1 MNLLVSEREDRDTS
15 AEGFGASWR
24 RTLRGAVRGDNPLL
38 LAVALIVTIAVFA
51 ILVGGAG
58 YLRPE
63 NLLGIVR
70 QTATISVMAIAT
82 VFVISAREIDLS
94 IAGVIPVSAYI
105 VALLIPVVG
114 PLPAALVALAAAAAV
129 GFVNGLLVVS
139 LGVPSFV
146 VTLGMLGLL
155 EGASRLFTN
164 GQSVLVQDPAFVAV
178 FGSGSVFGVP
188 VLALW
193 SVGLAIVGAVVL
205 KNTTV
210 GKAVLATGGNPEAA
224 RVSGIRTG
232 RVRIG
237 VLMLS
242 STAGGLA
249 GLMYVGQFQSARFDL
264 GSSDLL
270 TVIAAAII
278 GGTLLS
284 GGKGSVIGALIGS
297 LLLGVVNNGLVI
309 LGLDAP
315 QQLMFR
321 GAIIIAAVII
331 SVRAARRRS

>member
-1 MNLLVSEREDRDTS
+1 MTSPHAPTNAGTNSSEYS
-15 AEGFGASWR
+15 QAWWR
-24 RTLRGAVRGDNPLL
+24 RTWRDALHGDNPLL
-38 LAVALIVTIAVFA
+38 LAIALIVTIAVFA
-51 ILVGGAG
+51 LLIGGTG
-58 YLRPE
+58 YLRPD

-94 IAGVIPVSAYI
+94 IAGVIPVSAY
-105 VALLIPVVG
+105 VAALLIPVLG
-114 PLPAALVALAAAAAV
+114 PVPALLVALAAAAV
-129 GFVNGLLVVS
+129 IGLVNGLLVV
-139 LGVPSFV
+139 LIGVPSFV

-164 GQSVLVQDPAFVAV
+164 SQAVLIRDPGFIAV
-178 FGSGSVFGVP
+178 FGSGSVMGIP
-188 VLALW
+188 VLVFWTL
-193 SVGLAIVGAVVL
+193 GLAVIGALVL
-205 KNTTV
+205 RGTTA

-224 RVSGIRTG
+224 RVSGIRTN
-232 RVRIG
+232 RVRIA
-237 VLMLS
+237 VLVVS
-242 STAGGLA
+242 SMAGGLA

-284 GGKGSVIGALIGS
+284 GGKGSVVGALIGS

-331 SVRAARRRS
+331 SVRASRRRS

>member
-1 MNLLVSEREDRDTS
+1 MSQLTREDLNT
-15 AEGFGASWR
+15 APPNAAAAWGR
-24 RTLRGAVRGDNPLL
+24 RAFRGALRGDNPLL
-38 LAVALIVTIAVFA
+38 LAVALIITIAVFA
-51 ILVGGAG
+51 ILIGGTG

-94 IAGVIPVSAYI
+94 IAGVIPISAYV

-114 PLPAALVALAAAAAV
+114 PLPATIIALAASAAI
-129 GFVNGLLVVS
+129 GLVNGLLVVGV
-139 LGVPSFV
+139 GVPSFV

-155 EGASRLFTN
+155 EGAARMFNNSQAL
-164 GQSVLVQDPAFVAV
+164 LVQNSVFVAV
-178 FGSGSVFGVP
+178 FGSGSVFGIP

-193 SVGLAIVGAVVL
+193 SVGLAIVAAFVL
-205 KNTTV
+205 KRTTV

-224 RVSGIRTG
+224 RVSGIRTA
-232 RVRIG
+232 RVRVG

-242 STAGGLA
+242 SAAGGLA

-331 SVRAARRRS
+331 SVRAARRRF

>member
-1 MNLLVSEREDRDTS
+1 MTS
-15 AEGFGASWR
+15 PHAPTNAGTSSPEYSQTWWR
-24 RTLRGAVRGDNPLL
+24 RTWRDALHGDNPLL
-38 LAVALIVTIAVFA
+38 LAIALIVTIAVFA
-51 ILVGGAG
+51 LLIGGTG
-58 YLRPE
+58 YLRPD

-94 IAGVIPVSAYI
+94 IAGVIPVSAY
-105 VALLIPVVG
+105 VAALLIPVLG
-114 PLPAALVALAAAAAV
+114 PVPALLVALAAAAV
-129 GFVNGLLVVS
+129 IGLVNGLLVV
-139 LGVPSFV
+139 LIGVPSFV

-164 GQSVLVQDPAFVAV
+164 SQAVLIRDPGFIAV
-178 FGSGSVFGVP
+178 FGSGSVMGIP
-188 VLALW
+188 VLVFWTLGLTVIGAL
-193 SVGLAIVGAVVL
+193 VL
-205 KNTTV
+205 KGTTA

-224 RVSGIRTG
+224 RVSGIRTN
-232 RVRIG
+232 RVRII
-237 VLMLS
+237 VLVVS
-242 STAGGLA
+242 SMAGGLA

-284 GGKGSVIGALIGS
+284 GGKGSVVGALIGS

-331 SVRAARRRS
+331 SVRASRRRS

>member
-1 MNLLVSEREDRDTS
+1 MTS
-15 AEGFGASWR
+15 PHAPTNTRMSPPEYSQTWWR
-24 RTLRGAVRGDNPLL
+24 RTWRDALHGDNPLL
-38 LAVALIVTIAVFA
+38 LAIALIVTIAVFA
-51 ILVGGAG
+51 LLIGGTG
-58 YLRPE
+58 YLRPD

-94 IAGVIPVSAYI
+94 IAGVIPVSAY
-105 VALLIPVVG
+105 VAALLIPVLG
-114 PLPAALVALAAAAAV
+114 PVPALLVALAAAAV
-129 GFVNGLLVVS
+129 IGLVNGLLVV
-139 LGVPSFV
+139 LIGVPSFV

-164 GQSVLVQDPAFVAV
+164 SQAVLIRDPGFIAV
-178 FGSGSVFGVP
+178 FGSGSVMGIP
-188 VLALW
+188 VLVFWTLGLTVIGAL
-193 SVGLAIVGAVVL
+193 VL
-205 KNTTV
+205 KGTTA

-224 RVSGIRTG
+224 RVSGIRTN
-232 RVRIG
+232 RVRIT
-237 VLMLS
+237 VLVVS
-242 STAGGLA
+242 SMAGGLA

-284 GGKGSVIGALIGS
+284 GGKGSVVGALIGS

-331 SVRAARRRS
+331 SVRASRRRS

>member
-1 MNLLVSEREDRDTS
+1 MNSLVTERPSEST
-15 AEGFGASWR
+15 AAAAQGWWR
-24 RTLRGAVRGDNPLL
+24 RTYRGALRGDNPLL
-38 LAVALIVTIAVFA
+38 LAAALLITIVVFA
-51 ILVGGAG
+51 VLVGGTG

-94 IAGVIPVSAYI
+94 IAGVIPISAYV
-105 VALLIPVVG
+105 VAMLMPSIG
-114 PLPAALVALAAAAAV
+114 PLPAALVALAAASLV
-129 GFVNGLLVVS
+129 GLVNGLLVVS

-164 GQSVLVQDPAFVAV
+164 GQSVLVQDPAFIAV
-178 FGSGSVFGVP
+178 FGSGSFLGVP
-188 VLALW
+188 VLAVW

-224 RVSGIRTG
+224 RVSGIRTA

-242 STAGGLA
+242 SVAGGLA

-321 GAIIIAAVII
+321 GAIIIAAVIV
-331 SVRAARRRS
+331 SVRAARRRA